1 MQHVRRACVLEE
13 VCYSAVQ
20 SRCTQYVGTEG
31 RIRSA
36 GSKNEKPWATG
47 REMRKGVQTVCEMG
61 EHEERGSGKC
71 ELKPWVTR
79 R

>member
-1 MQHVRRACVLEE
+1 MQNVRRACEREE

-36 GSKNEKPWATG
+36 GIKSEKPWAMG
-47 REMRKGVQTVCEMG
+47 REM
-61 EHEERGSGKC
+61 HEVFRPRATEQWACAKWENMRSVVP
-71 ELKPWVTR
+71 ESMN
-79 R
+79 